1 MTNSDS
7 FHKML
12 GIVNEA
18 HKNHK
23 DENGNPLI
31 FHLLYVTVMLSKT
44 HPDPELLSA
53 ALGQK
58 LLEKTDITIQ
68 FLLNEGISYRTTQII
83 SILTKDSDISYSK
96 YKQQI
101 LEDPDAARI
110 TFYTLSHQIQTQ
122 TNLLKLSQLK
132 SFRNDIR
139 LSLSDNRLILS
150 PIN

>member
-31 FHLLYVTVMLSKT
+31 FHLLYVTVMLAKT

-58 LLEKTDITIQ
+58 LLEMTDITVQ
-68 FLLNEGISYRTTQII
+68 YLLNEGISYRTTEII
-83 SILTKDSDISYSK
+83 TILTQQDIPYTK

-101 LEDPDAARI
+101 LENPDAARI
-110 TFYTLSHQIQTQ
+110 TFYTISHQIQTQ
-122 TNLLKLSQLK
+122 TDLLKLSQLK

>member
-1 MTNSDS
+1 MTNSDI

-12 GIVNEA
+12 SIVNEA

-58 LLEKTDITIQ
+58 LLEKTNTTIQ
-68 FLLNEGISYRTTQII
+68 HLLNEGISYRTTQII
-83 SILTKDSDISYSK
+83 SLLTRQDIPYSK

-101 LEDPDAARI
+101 LEDPDASRI
-110 TFYTLSHQIQTQ
+110 TFYTLSHQIQNQ
-122 TNLLKLSQLK
+122 TDLLKLSQLK
-132 SFRNDIR
+132 SFRNEIR